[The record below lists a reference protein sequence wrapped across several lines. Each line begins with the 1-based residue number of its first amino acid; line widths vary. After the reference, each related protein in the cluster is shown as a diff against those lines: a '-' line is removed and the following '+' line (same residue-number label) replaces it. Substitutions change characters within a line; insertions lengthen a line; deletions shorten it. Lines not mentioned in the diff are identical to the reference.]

1 MKLVEDLS
9 DLNFI
14 LRNKKENMEKVLKYQ
29 IPRYKQNYVCF
40 SACLVNIIWHFR
52 RDISSLKELEFEI
65 TKEATAH
72 PYLFILIPK
81 LALIA
86 KKKFGLSAIVFQSKK
101 EIPEYEDA
109 KQEYDKW
116 DMKFYRLK
124 VLTSDYIDY
133 KEENI
138 TKESYDFIKQKY
150 QESLNEA
157 IENDI
162 KLVIAEP
169 TPDLLENELKNHR
182 LSIWVKMIG
191 KYGHS
196 VLNYG
201 YFKEGK
207 NKMFYFF
214 DPIYGGVM
222 VKENEVLEFLKS
234 PVMYLGLSIYM
245 DNENVEIVRSK
256 LREVREFIT
265 SESLNTKT

>member
-1 MKLVEDLS
+1 
-9 DLNFI
+9 
-14 LRNKKENMEKVLKYQ
+14 MEKVLKYQ

-52 RDISSLKELEFEI
+52 RDIGSLKELEFEI

-86 KKKFGLSAIVFQSKK
+86 KNKFGLSAIAYQSKK

-116 DMKFYRLK
+116 GMKFYRL
-124 VLTSDYIDY
+124 VSLTPEYIDY
-133 KEENI
+133 REEDI
-138 TKESYDFIKQKY
+138 TKESYEFIKRKY
-150 QESLNEA
+150 QESLSEA
-157 IENDI
+157 IKNDI
-162 KLVIAEP
+162 KLIIAEP
-169 TPDLLENELKNHR
+169 TPELLENELRNRR
-182 LSIWVKMIG
+182 LSMWVKMIG

-201 YFKEGK
+201 YLNEGK
-207 NKMFYFF
+207 NKIFYFF

-222 VKENEVLEFLKS
+222 VKKEEVLEFLKS
-234 PVMYLGLSIYM
+234 PVMYLGVSFYM
-245 DNENVEIVRSK
+245 NNENVEIVNSK
-256 LREVREFIT
+256 LIETREFVT
-265 SESLNTKT
+265 KKLNRIL